1 VGGRASHPAQWG
13 AVIERSI
20 TQVARW
26 VVAALG
32 IATAAFVLL
41 DAEYRHHFLTG
52 SGVAQGAL
60 IAAVALGVM
69 LTYRGSG
76 VVNFANGVIAMYVAY
91 VYTVLRRDGDLF
103 LPPLPNPLSVI
114 EGIVHQFQ
122 SNDTFHLPDIPT
134 QISFGDG
141 LSFWPALAISLAF
154 CIVLGLILHFFVFR
168 PLRFAPPIAKVV
180 ASVGLFLLLE
190 ATVIRRFG
198 TRPIAVKPIPFLKK
212 TTQMNL
218 GFIKLNQEQF
228 FVGMLVIVITALLW
242 VLFQKTRFGLA
253 TRAAAENEKGAV
265 VLGFSPD
272 FLAGTN
278 WVLST
283 VITGLLGIFVAT
295 SLSTIEPTVLPAL
308 IVPALTAAL
317 VGGFT
322 SFPRTTLAAFVLGM
336 QKPLISY
343 LGVNKTWFPKSGDQ
357 AFPGVDRVLPFLVI
371 VLVLYLAGDA
381 LPARGSITAGR
392 LPFSP
397 TPPKWAL
404 RIGGPVLGLAAAVFG
419 LFIFSPAYRGALSN
433 TLVGVIICLS
443 VVVITG
449 FVGQISLAQMAFAGI
464 SAFIVSHLSSEH
476 GWPFPL
482 PIFAGAIVAL
492 VIGLL
497 VALPALR
504 VRGVNL
510 AIVTFAFA
518 VAVDDMVFKNNS
530 VNGGFKQAL
539 VKAPAWID
547 PNQPKQRKIFGL
559 IAGDGKLPNPTTA
572 IFCLVVTVVLCYL
585 VANLRRSTTGRQM
598 LAMRANERAAAAA
611 GVNVSATKL
620 LAFAISAF
628 VAGIGGAVIAYRSGN
643 ATPDKFDY
651 TQSLVI
657 FAFAYLGGISSVG
670 GAIAGGFLVAGGLVF
685 TFLQQSLGVPP
696 EFTLLLG
703 GLGLVITAIVNPEGI
718 AGRLR
723 TDGLRLQAKFRK
735 PRSPSPASTAEA
747 PLVDTGSP

>member
-1 VGGRASHPAQWG
+1 MGVRPRPGSILG

-20 TQVARW
+20 TRVARW
-26 VVAALG
+26 FVAGLGVV
-32 IATAAFVLL
+32 TAAFVLL
-41 DAEYRHHFLTG
+41 DAEYRHNFLTG

-76 VVNFANGVIAMYVAY
+76 VVNFANGAIAMYIAY

-103 LPPLPNPLSVI
+103 LPPLPNPLSLI
-114 EGIVHQFQ
+114 EGVVHWFQ
-122 SNDTFHLPDIPT
+122 PHDTFHLPDIPT
-134 QISFGDG
+134 KISFGTSM
-141 LSFWPALAISLAF
+141 SFWPALAISLVFCLLLGLVLHF
-154 CIVLGLILHFFVFR
+154 CIFR

-180 ASVGLFLLLE
+180 ASVGLFLFLE

-198 TRPIAVKPIPFLKK
+198 TTPVAVKPIPFLKK
-212 TTQMNL
+212 TTHMNL
-218 GFIKLNQEQF
+218 GVIKLNQEQF
-228 FVGMLVIVITALLW
+228 FVGLLVIVLAALLW
-242 VLFQKTRFGLA
+242 ALFQKTRFGLA

-283 VITGLLGIFVAT
+283 LITGLLGIFVAT

-317 VGGFT
+317 VGGFI
-322 SFPRTTLAAFVLGM
+322 SFPRTTIAAFVLGM
-336 QKPLISY
+336 QKPLIAY
-343 LGVNKTWFPKSGDQ
+343 LGVNKTWFPKSGAE
-357 AFPGVDRVLPFLVI
+357 AFPGVDRVLPLLVI

-397 TPPKWAL
+397 SPPAWAI
-404 RIGGPVLGLAAAVFG
+404 RIGGPVLALVAAVLG
-419 LFIFSPAYRGALSN
+419 LFVFSPAYRGALSN
-433 TLVGVIICLS
+433 TLIGIIICLS

-476 GWPFPL
+476 GWPFPI

-492 VIGLL
+492 FIGLL

-518 VAVDDMVFKNNS
+518 VAVDDMIFKNNS

-539 VKAPAWID
+539 VKAPGWID
-547 PNQPKQRKIFGL
+547 PNQAQ
-559 IAGDGKLPNPTTA
+559 AA
-572 IFCLVVTVVLCYL
+572 QVL
-585 VANLRRSTTGRQM
+585 RSDRG
-598 LAMRANERAAAAA
+598 
-611 GVNVSATKL
+611 
-620 LAFAISAF
+620 
-628 VAGIGGAVIAYRSGN
+628 
-643 ATPDKFDY
+643 
-651 TQSLVI
+651 
-657 FAFAYLGGISSVG
+657 
-670 GAIAGGFLVAGGLVF
+670 
-685 TFLQQSLGVPP
+685 
-696 EFTLLLG
+696 
-703 GLGLVITAIVNPEGI
+703 
-718 AGRLR
+718 
-723 TDGLRLQAKFRK
+723 
-735 PRSPSPASTAEA
+735 
-747 PLVDTGSP
+747 

>member
-1 VGGRASHPAQWG
+1 
-13 AVIERSI
+13 
-20 TQVARW
+20 
-26 VVAALG
+26 
-32 IATAAFVLL
+32 
-41 DAEYRHHFLTG
+41 
-52 SGVAQGAL
+52 
-60 IAAVALGVM
+60 
-69 LTYRGSG
+69 
-76 VVNFANGVIAMYVAY
+76 
-91 VYTVLRRDGDLF
+91 
-103 LPPLPNPLSVI
+103 
-114 EGIVHQFQ
+114 
-122 SNDTFHLPDIPT
+122 
-134 QISFGDG
+134 
-141 LSFWPALAISLAF
+141 
-154 CIVLGLILHFFVFR
+154 
-168 PLRFAPPIAKVV
+168 
-180 ASVGLFLLLE
+180 
-190 ATVIRRFG
+190 
-198 TRPIAVKPIPFLKK
+198 
-212 TTQMNL
+212 
-218 GFIKLNQEQF
+218 
-228 FVGMLVIVITALLW
+228 
-242 VLFQKTRFGLA
+242 
-253 TRAAAENEKGAV
+253 
-265 VLGFSPD
+265 
-272 FLAGTN
+272 
-278 WVLST
+278 
-283 VITGLLGIFVAT
+283 
-295 SLSTIEPTVLPAL
+295 
-308 IVPALTAAL
+308 
-317 VGGFT
+317 
-322 SFPRTTLAAFVLGM
+322 
-336 QKPLISY
+336 
-343 LGVNKTWFPKSGDQ
+343 
-357 AFPGVDRVLPFLVI
+357 
-371 VLVLYLAGDA
+371 
-381 LPARGSITAGR
+381 
-392 LPFSP
+392 
-397 TPPKWAL
+397 
-404 RIGGPVLGLAAAVFG
+404 VLGLAAAVFG
-419 LFIFSPAYRGALSN
+419 LFIFTPAYRGALSN

-482 PIFAGAIVAL
+482 PIFAGAVVAL

-518 VAVDDMVFKNNS
+518 VAVDDMIFKNNS

-539 VKAPAWID
+539 VKAPDWVD

-559 IAGDGKLPNPTTA
+559 IVGDGKLPNPTTA
-572 IFCLVVTVVLCYL
+572 IFCLVVTIVLCYL

-628 VAGIGGAVIAYRSGN
+628 IAGIGGAVIAYRSGN

-703 GLGLVITAIVNPEGI
+703 GLGLVITAIQNPEGI

-723 TDGLRLQAKFRK
+723 TDGLRLKAIFHN
-735 PRSPSPASTAEA
+735 PRSPSPAPTTAA